1 VDYPGLIKALH
12 RDGYT
17 GWMSLETHY
26 RVGAAISEELM
37 TRPGGAAFSEG
48 GLGATAESAIAL
60 RKLMEEN
67 CQ

>member
-1 VDYPGLIKALH
+1 
-12 RDGYT
+12 
-17 GWMSLETHY
+17 
-26 RVGAAISEELM
+26 VGAAISEELM